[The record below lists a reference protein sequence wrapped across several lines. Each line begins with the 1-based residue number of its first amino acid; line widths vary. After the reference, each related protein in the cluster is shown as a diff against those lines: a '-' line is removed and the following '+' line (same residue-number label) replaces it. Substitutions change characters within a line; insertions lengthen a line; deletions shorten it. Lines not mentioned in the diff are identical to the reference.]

1 MDTDEDELQSD
12 EKRKALPGI
21 LENLRSCYSPAR
33 NKPIPRVLLK
43 FAFFF
48 LSLLFAAAFVGVLTK
63 HDFLPYFT
71 EHARE
76 LSKHRAREE
85 EVEFHFVDNIENFPH
100 KDERLPVD
108 LEPLSYKLDLRVN
121 LTRLRYSGVVK
132 IKFLCKN
139 ATRFV
144 ILHSGDL
151 DILNVSMTGRG
162 KAREKGL
169 RVQRIVAFK
178 KNQQLCIELRKVLR
192 KGEVY
197 FVTLEFKSKISNT
210 LEGFY
215 KSSYSTKSG
224 EKRYMAN
231 SLNGNSSLKITR
243 LVPLAVGKL
252 KSEKEYPNFVLQDI
266 QYKKQT
272 PQDKTADP
280 SPVVFERRAR
290 HGSARCDHPLL
301 SHLALPC
308 CARRASRVA
317 QHEHDWGRVRQ
328 NSPLALMPTF
338 TILIHI
344 LKK

>member
-1 MDTDEDELQSD
+1 MNTDEDQLQSD
-12 EKRKALPGI
+12 EKRKALPGS

-121 LTRLRYSGVVK
+121 LTTLRYSGVVK
-132 IKFLCKN
+132 IKLLCNN

-144 ILHSGDL
+144 ILHSEDL

-162 KAREKGL
+162 KAREKRL
-169 RVQRIVAFK
+169 RAQRIVAFK

-197 FVTLEFKSKISNT
+197 FVTLEFKSKISNR

-224 EKRYMAN
+224 EKRYMSN
-231 SLNGNSSLKITR
+231 SLNGNSSLRSTR
-243 LVPLAVGKL
+243 LAPFAVPKL
-252 KSEKEYPNFVLQDI
+252 KSEKEYPNFVWKTLSTRNKHHRTEQLTRPQSSSSDARGMGVRGVI
-266 QYKKQT
+266 T
-272 PQDKTADP
+272 PCYHT
-280 SPVVFERRAR
+280 SRSRA
-290 HGSARCDHPLL
+290 ARI
-301 SHLALPC
+301 
-308 CARRASRVA
+308 A
-317 QHEHDWGRVRQ
+317 QHEDDWGRLRQ
-328 NSPLALMPTF
+328 KNPLALMPTF
-338 TILIHI
+338 TILIHL